1 MRQWQGFLT
10 LAAPVA
16 AFAVLVSGVHAQSA
30 PTVGSGWKT
39 LFDGKD
45 LEPVARLQVRIGAGG
60 LEGGRRHAL
69 EEHAAG

>member
-16 AFAVLVSGVHAQSA
+16 ASAVLVSGVHAQGA

-45 LEPVARLQVRIGAGG
+45 LSQWRGYKSESMPRAG
-60 LEGGRRHAL
+60 
-69 EEHAAG
+69 